1 LIRNAITQNVVFGK
15 RKDANKT
22 MWEQIVVGLLFVS
35 AIAYVGNRLRGEF
48 IKKKSGCN
56 KGCGCE

>member
-1 LIRNAITQNVVFGK
+1 
-15 RKDANKT
+15 